1 MRIFITGSEGQLG
14 KVLRA
19 SLAENR
25 HEVAGGDLPDWD
37 MMDGA
42 QVAASLRVF
51 GPDVVLH
58 AAALTNVD
66 YCAEHPQEAVRI
78 NGVGTYNVVAACREV
93 GAQIVAI
100 SSNEVF
106 DGAADRPYEEY
117 DPRHPINPY
126 GRSKAVAEQVVER
139 FAPDYMI
146 VRTAWLYAPGG
157 TNFIHKILERTRSGG
172 PLRVVTD
179 EVGSPTYAVD
189 LARALGRLIEIGKPG
204 IYHLA
209 NAGVC
214 SRHEFA
220 QAIVEMAGLDT
231 PVEPITS
238 DAFDRP
244 STPPVYSP
252 LANVFAA
259 ALGVEMRPWR
269 EAVAAYL
276 DEYES

>member
-1 MRIFITGSEGQLG
+1 MRIFVTGSEGQLG
-14 KVLRA
+14 TVLRA
-19 SLAENR
+19 SLAEAG
-25 HEVAGGDLPDWD
+25 HEVAGGDLPGWD
-37 MMDGA
+37 MMDGR
-42 QVAASLRVF
+42 QVEVGLRAF
-51 GPDVVLH
+51 APDVVLH

-78 NGVGTYNVVAACREV
+78 NGVGTYNVALACREI

-106 DGAADRPYEEY
+106 DGTADRPYEEY
-117 DPRHPINPY
+117 DPRRPINPY

-157 TNFIHKILERTRSGG
+157 TNFIHKILERARSGG

-189 LARALGRLIEIGKPG
+189 LADGLTRLIALGRPG

-209 NAGVC
+209 NAGAC

-220 QAIVEMAGLDT
+220 EAIVELAGLDT

-244 STPPVYSP
+244 STPPPYSP

-259 ALGVEMRPWR
+259 ALGVTMRPWR
-269 EAVAAYL
+269 EALAAYL
-276 DEYES
+276 AEHES

>member
-14 KVLRA
+14 MALRA
-19 SLAENR
+19 SLAEAGY
-25 HEVAGGDLPDWD
+25 EVAGGDLPEWD
-37 MMDGA
+37 MMGA
-42 QVAASLRVF
+42 AEVEASLRAF

-66 YCAEHPQEAVRI
+66 YCAEHPQEAMRI
-78 NGVGTYNVVAACREV
+78 NGVGTHNVVAACRAV
-93 GAQIVAI
+93 GAQVVAI

-106 DGAADRPYEEY
+106 DGTADRPYEEY

-126 GRSKAVAEQVVER
+126 GRSKAVAEQIVER

-146 VRTAWLYAPGG
+146 VRTAWLYGPGG
-157 TNFIHKILERTRSGG
+157 TNFVHKILGRAQDGG

-179 EVGSPTYAVD
+179 EVGSPTYLADLVD
-189 LARALGRLIEIGKPG
+189 GLRRLIEIGRPG
-204 IYHLA
+204 IYHLT
-209 NAGVC
+209 NAGAC
-214 SRHEFA
+214 SRHALAEA
-220 QAIVEMAGLDT
+220 LVALAGLSV

-238 DAFDRP
+238 DAFDRQ
-244 STPPVYSP
+244 STPPAYSP

-259 ALGVEMRPWR
+259 ALGVELRPWR